1 MSAVWAQVVESGE
14 RGRKVILRGKGI
26 IDVVA
31 GKVFVNAKGFASEE
45 NVFDVKARYI
55 RPGDREIGCKQL
67 KTLGT
72 GRTTTTKGGKDKL
85 D

>member
-14 RGRKVILRGKGI
+14 GAVARKVILRGKGI

-31 GKVFVNAKGFASEE
+31 GKVFVNAKGFRGKCFRCESA
-45 NVFDVKARYI
+45 YI

-72 GRTTTTKGGKDKL
+72 GRTTTKGGKDKL